1 MIDDIF
7 LSLLDRFT
15 RENRNVGD
23 RRGPSYAPALF
34 AQEDEA
40 KRVNLRSRDFEQA
53 MRRLFAARKIWN
65 ETYGT
70 PSRPHYRIARKG

>member
-1 MIDDIF
+1 
-7 LSLLDRFT
+7 LSLLDRLA

-23 RRGPSYAPALF
+23 RRGPSYAPARF
-34 AQEDEA
+34 AEEEEA
-40 KRVNLRSRDFEQA
+40 KRVNLRSRDFESA